1 MGYIT
6 NMMSGNNMN
15 QQIIQLKK
23 KIRNLEIEID
33 YYENKEPENFFYL
46 RKLNN
51 QLNKLDVFFL
61 NTLSVFLS

>member
-1 MGYIT
+1 
-6 NMMSGNNMN
+6 MMIGNNMN
-15 QQIIQLKK
+15 QQIIELKK

-51 QLNKLDVFFL
+51 QLNKLYKELEAIDE
-61 NTLSVFLS
+61 

>member
-1 MGYIT
+1 
-6 NMMSGNNMN
+6 MN
-15 QQIIQLKK
+15 QQIIELKK

-51 QLNKLDVFFL
+51 QLNKLYKELEAIDE
-61 NTLSVFLS
+61 

>member
-1 MGYIT
+1 
-6 NMMSGNNMN
+6 MMSGNNMD

-51 QLNKLDVFFL
+51 QLNKLYSNL
-61 NTLSVFLS
+61 ETLESDNATN